1 MRFGC
6 FCSKFVGELT
16 QPCNSAV
23 VSSVRFKIKQTFH
36 CGPPISTFH
45 WSLGWCFSAGCPGLI
60 PFAFTKRGVG
70 PDLLCDFC
78 ILHGGSPHCKVLQA
92 LLGCRSVCMTRAKV
106 SRGPSPEN
114 KGEVGKTHLRPAPPE
129 VHIASLRP

>member
-16 QPCNSAV
+16 PPCTSAV
-23 VSSVRFKIKQTFH
+23 VSSVSLKLKGLRFKIKQTSH

-60 PFAFTKRGVG
+60 LFAFTKRGVS
-70 PDLLCDFC
+70 PDLLCDFVSC
-78 ILHGGSPHCKVLQA
+78 VAAPFVVRCYKPLF
-92 LLGCRSVCMTRAKV
+92 GCRCYMHDACQ
-106 SRGPSPEN
+106 GM
-114 KGEVGKTHLRPAPPE
+114 
-129 VHIASLRP
+129 